1 MDYIAHQPSLSMD
14 SPGKN
19 IGVHCL
25 FFLQDLPNPGFNP
38 SFLCLLHCKQILYH
52 WTTVEA
58 CSIFSLP
65 LFSSESQW
73 YQGFWSFLAYCGCS
87 HHSHSLTHCL
97 SSGFFFTF
105 KIAQNLNSDLKYLSW
120 LKDGCVVF
128 LFFISTQ
135 TSGKNDPQIQTP
147 FTQTSPPLISN
158 VNLCTELNP
167 NFPLSSFSVFVS
179 VFTS

>member
-52 WTTVEA
+52 WTMVEA

-105 KIAQNLNSDLKYLSW
+105 KIAQKSQFRLKIPVLTQRWLCCFSLFYFNSNLWKEWSTNSGTLYSNLSTLDL
-120 LKDGCVVF
+120 
-128 LFFISTQ
+128 
-135 TSGKNDPQIQTP
+135 
-147 FTQTSPPLISN
+147 
-158 VNLCTELNP
+158 
-167 NFPLSSFSVFVS
+167 
-179 VFTS
+179 